1 MFAGQELQDDLLLER
16 DYKLD
21 GYSLADKARSCGLR
35 AAAGGPSGRLLG
47 GWGGRVARRAPVR
60 LLMRLLVV

>member
-21 GYSLADKARSCGLR
+21 SYSLADKVRRRWLAVVGGLLLR
-35 AAAGGPSGRLLG
+35 GGCRPLC
-47 GWGGRVARRAPVR
+47 
-60 LLMRLLVV
+60 

>member
-21 GYSLADKARSCGLR
+21 SYSLADK
-35 AAAGGPSGRLLG
+35 
-47 GWGGRVARRAPVR
+47 VRRW
-60 LLMRLLVV
+60 LVVVGGLLLRGGCRPLFEGAC